1 VAKSRLVAGFSASGE
16 YERDRIDP
24 LAQPPMLSGVSQIF
38 FTLDLRELPDHNR
51 RVLAVLAFLRGR

>member
-24 LAQPPMLSGVSQIF
+24 LAQPPMLSGVSQLF
-38 FTLDLRELPDHNR
+38 FPLDLRE
-51 RVLAVLAFLRGR
+51 